1 MLTWWCTAPPSPR
14 TSPLR
19 PVKVPSSSSRSPLTV
34 FADASRR
41 SRLFVARRNGVGIYT
56 VTAMLSSAR
65 LARSFLRSPRTAGP
79 QPRDVLRLTLP
90 SSTDSPRGARRRASA
105 AAARLAL
112 PSSQTRLAAR
122 VAEPPR
128 PPLGSHYPVHR
139 LASRRAS
146 PSLRGRRSARTTQFT
161 DSPRGARRRAS
172 AAAARLAL
180 PLAQIPLAGVGQHG
194 HHELLGGELRGDGAR
209 SERRGAGGDA
219 HEQALLAREP
229 SRPRDRVFVAD
240 HDDP

>member
-65 LARSFLRSPRTAGP
+65 LA
-79 QPRDVLRLTLP
+79 LP
-90 SSTDSPRGARRRASA
+90 M
-105 AAARLAL
+105 
-112 PSSQTRLAAR
+112 
-122 VAEPPR
+122 
-128 PPLGSHYPVHR
+128 
-139 LASRRAS
+139 
-146 PSLRGRRSARTTQFT
+146 
-161 DSPRGARRRAS
+161 
-172 AAAARLAL
+172 
-180 PLAQIPLAGVGQHG
+180 AQIPLAGVGQHG

-240 HDDP
+240 HDDPVDDTPVQDAGHEGC

>member
-1 MLTWWCTAPPSPR
+1 MLPWWCTSPPSPR

-19 PVKVPSSSSRSPLTV
+19 PVKVPSSSSRSPPTV

-65 LARSFLRSPRTAGP
+65 LARS
-79 QPRDVLRLTLP
+79 VHRLA
-90 SSTDSPRGARRRASA
+90 SRRASPSLHGRRS
-105 AAARLAL
+105 ARTTR
-112 PSSQTRLAAR
+112 SQTRLAAR

-128 PPLGSHYPVHR
+128 PPLDSHDP
-139 LASRRAS
+139 
-146 PSLRGRRSARTTQFT
+146 FT

-209 SERRGAGGDA
+209 GERRGAGGDA

-229 SRPRDRVFVAD
+229 SRPRDRVFVAA
-240 HDDP
+240 HDAPVDDTPDQDTGHEAC

>member
-14 TSPLR
+14 TSRLR

-65 LARSFLRSPRTAGP
+65 LARPFLRSPRTAGP
-79 QPRDVLRLTLP
+79 QPRDVL
-90 SSTDSPRGARRRASA
+90 
-105 AAARLAL
+105 RLAL

-128 PPLGSHYPVHR
+128 PPLGSHYP
-139 LASRRAS
+139 
-146 PSLRGRRSARTTQFT
+146 FT

-209 SERRGAGGDA
+209 GERRGAGAEA
-219 HEQALLAREP
+219 HEHASLAREP
-229 SRPRDRVFVAD
+229 SRPR
-240 HDDP
+240 

>member
-65 LARSFLRSPRTAGP
+65 LALPR
-79 QPRDVLRLTLP
+79 
-90 SSTDSPRGARRRASA
+90 STDSPRGARRR
-105 AAARLAL
+105 
-112 PSSQTRLAAR
+112 
-122 VAEPPR
+122 
-128 PPLGSHYPVHR
+128 G
-139 LASRRAS
+139 
-146 PSLRGRRSARTTQFT
+146 
-161 DSPRGARRRAS
+161 S

-180 PLAQIPLAGVGQHG
+180 PLAQRPLAGVAQHG
-194 HHELLGGELRGDGAR
+194 HHELLGGEL
-209 SERRGAGGDA
+209 
-219 HEQALLAREP
+219 
-229 SRPRDRVFVAD
+229 
-240 HDDP
+240 

>member
-1 MLTWWCTAPPSPR
+1 PTPPQSRPIPPSLPPDGG
-14 TSPLR
+14 SP
-19 PVKVPSSSSRSPLTV
+19 
-34 FADASRR
+34 A
-41 SRLFVARRNGVGIYT
+41 
-56 VTAMLSSAR
+56 
-65 LARSFLRSPRTAGP
+65 
-79 QPRDVLRLTLP
+79 
-90 SSTDSPRGARRRASA
+90 
-105 AAARLAL
+105 
-112 PSSQTRLAAR
+112 
-122 VAEPPR
+122 PPR
-128 PPLGSHYPVHR
+128 PPAHTAQFHR

-219 HEQALLAREP
+219 
-229 SRPRDRVFVAD
+229 
-240 HDDP
+240 